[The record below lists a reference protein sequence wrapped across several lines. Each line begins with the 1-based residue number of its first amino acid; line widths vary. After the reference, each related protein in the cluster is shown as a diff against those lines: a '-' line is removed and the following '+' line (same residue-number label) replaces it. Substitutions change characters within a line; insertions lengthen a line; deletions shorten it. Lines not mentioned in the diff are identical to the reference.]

1 MESFLNILLLT
12 LCLVGGVVMLI
23 ALVAMIG
30 LCIELL
36 KDLG

>member
-12 LCLVGGVVMLI
+12 LCLAGAFVMLI
-23 ALVAMIG
+23 ALGALVA

-36 KDLG
+36 KD